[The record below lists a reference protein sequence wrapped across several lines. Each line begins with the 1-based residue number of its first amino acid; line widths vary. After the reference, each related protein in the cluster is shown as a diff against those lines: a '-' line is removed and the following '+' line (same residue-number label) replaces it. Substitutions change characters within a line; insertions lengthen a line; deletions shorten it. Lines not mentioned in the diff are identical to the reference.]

1 MEESKVKEALL
12 STVIISEDEKKEI
25 ESVLDN
31 LVSDTLFEFLVLMK
45 IDDISEVPDKYLFI
59 PKNVFKSR
67 FNRLGKEG
75 IENYSQSEQSFTY
88 DMSDFKEYSNII
100 IDFVDSNVEK
110 YGVGHQWF

>member
-12 STVIISEDEKKEI
+12 STIIISEEEKEEI
-25 ESVLDN
+25 KTVLDN
-31 LVSDTLFEFLVLMK
+31 LVSDTVSEFLVLMK
-45 IDDISEVPDKYLFI
+45 VDAVSEVPDKYLFI

-88 DMSDFKEYSNII
+88 DMSDFNDYQHIVQE
-100 IDFVDSNVEK
+100 FVDSNVEK
-110 YGVGHQWF
+110 HGVGYQWF

>member
-1 MEESKVKEALL
+1 MEESKVKEELL
-12 STVIISEDEKKEI
+12 STIIISDDEKKEI
-25 ESVLDN
+25 KSVLDN
-31 LVSDTLFEFLVLMK
+31 LVSDTLSEFLVLMK
-45 IDDISEVPDKYLFI
+45 LETISEIPTKYLFI

-88 DMSDFKEYSNII
+88 DMSDFKDYSDIM
-100 IDFVDSNVEK
+100 IDFIDSNVEK

>member
-1 MEESKVKEALL
+1 MEENKVRETLL
-12 STVIISEDEKKEI
+12 STIIISEDEKQEI

-31 LVSDTLFEFLVLMK
+31 LVSDTLSEFLVLMRVES
-45 IDDISEVPDKYLFI
+45 INEVPNKYLFI
-59 PKNVFKSR
+59 PKNVFKAR
-67 FNRLGKEG
+67 FSRLGKEG

-110 YGVGHQWF
+110 HGVGLQWF

>member
-12 STVIISEDEKKEI
+12 SIIIISEDEKQEI
-25 ESVLDN
+25 KSVLDN
-31 LVSDTLFEFLVLMK
+31 LVSDTLSEFLVLMK
-45 IDDISEVPDKYLFI
+45 LDSISEIPDKYQFI

-110 YGVGHQWF
+110 YGVGYQWF

>member
-12 STVIISEDEKKEI
+12 STIIISEDEKKEI

-31 LVSDTLFEFLVLMK
+31 LVSDTLSEFLVLMK
-45 IDDISEVPDKYLFI
+45 LDDIESIPVKYLFV

>member
-1 MEESKVKEALL
+1 MKAEEVKTALL
-12 STVIISEDEKKEI
+12 STIIISEDEKQEI
-25 ESVLDN
+25 ECVLDN
-31 LVSDTLFEFLVLMK
+31 LVSDTLSEFLVLMK
-45 IDDISEVPDKYLFI
+45 LDDIESIPVNYLFI

-88 DMSDFKEYSNII
+88 DMSDFKEYSDII